1 VTERPKTALRTL
13 LLCHGVLVAGL
24 ALSFPFLTLYFH
36 EKRGLPMGLVGLAV
50 SGAVAAAAVGQAFG
64 GELSDVWGCKR
75 VMATALVCRAAFTAL
90 LAAAVAF
97 SWPISGI
104 IGLHVAGALSGNL
117 YGPAVRAWIAHEHP
131 AGERARA
138 YSSLRVAQNAAWAV
152 GPAIGGFMAGYS
164 YALMFAATSALSLV
178 CLGVLLGLVPAAP
191 AARSGEGFAWSGTL
205 LAARD
210 PRFLE
215 LGIISLVIA
224 CSMAQL
230 VAPMSVHATAHGGL
244 TETQVG
250 FLFAVNGALVV
261 LFQQAA
267 TRAVSRVALTRAA
280 AAGCLFYLAGWSW
293 VGFARG
299 WWPLAFGM
307 AIVTT
312 GEIVVSPSLE
322 ALAAN
327 LAPNRLKGRYLGF
340 QGLLQSLGQALGPLL
355 GGIGFQHFTGRLV
368 PAPWLAAGALA
379 GAAGWGFRR
388 LGRRINTAEEGLVL
402 QEAAS

>member
-1 VTERPKTALRTL
+1 MTKPKTALRAL
-13 LLCHGVLVAGL
+13 LLCQGVLVAGL

-36 EKRGLPMGLVGLAV
+36 EKRGLPMGLVGLGV
-50 SGAVAAAAVGQAFG
+50 SGAVAAAAVGQALG

-75 VMATALVCRAAFTAL
+75 VMALALVCRAAFTAL
-90 LAAAVAF
+90 LAAAVWGV
-97 SWPISGI
+97 WPVSVIV
-104 IGLHVAGALSGNL
+104 GLHVCAALSGNL

-131 AGERARA
+131 PAERVHA
-138 YSSLRVAQNAAWAV
+138 YGSLRVATNAAWAV

-164 YALMFAATSALSLV
+164 YGLMFAATSALSLV
-178 CLGVLLGLVPAAP
+178 CLGLLATLVPAAP
-191 AARSGEGFAWSGTL
+191 AARSGEGFAWSGSLT
-205 LAARD
+205 AARD

-215 LGIISLVIA
+215 LGVLSLIIA
-224 CSMAQL
+224 CSMSQL

-267 TRAVSRVALTRAA
+267 TRVVARVALTRAA
-280 AAGCLFYLAGWSW
+280 GAGCLFYLAGWAW
-293 VGFARG
+293 IGFASG
-299 WWPLAFGM
+299 WWPLALGM
-307 AIVTT
+307 AIVTL

-322 ALAAN
+322 ALSAN
-327 LAPNRLKGRYLGF
+327 LAPAGLKGRYLGF

-355 GGIGFQHFTGRLV
+355 GGVGYEHFSGRLA

-379 GAAGWGFRR
+379 GAAGWGFYR
-388 LGRRINTAEEGLVL
+388 LGRRLDDAQEGLVL
-402 QEAAS
+402 QEVAS